1 LNSFLA
7 LHRFE
12 IMERERNEV
21 YERIPWET
29 LERKGG
35 DRQWWMIAIAGAIVL
50 GALAYSFMSNR
61 PLAVP
66 TEPPVAVASTI
77 VVGQVG
83 TVPPLPIPAPT
94 SPSVVAEAD
103 LFAID
108 PERLLD
114 QAAAHAEWFV
124 AEYVGVDGSEESRAT
139 LGSLL
144 PAGIPVPAAPE
155 STRVFVEWVRAVS
168 VEETAPLNF
177 RVTVLV
183 RSLVAEGEEAY
194 RRLPPML
201 ATVEVSVADTGAR
214 VMLPPTLSPIT
225 PSEPQPLTLAEVPA
239 EIQQAAI
246 TASGATEV
254 LGGVESAA
262 GGWQV
267 VVLAPGPD
275 GVSRP
280 TTVAVP

>member
-1 LNSFLA
+1 
-7 LHRFE
+7 
-12 IMERERNEV
+12 MDRERNEV

-35 DRQWWMIAIAGAIVL
+35 DKQWWMIAVAGAIVL

-61 PLAVP
+61 PIAVP
-66 TEPPVAVASTI
+66 LEPTADAVSTI
-77 VVGQVG
+77 AAEPVG
-83 TVPPLPIPAPT
+83 TVPPPPIPTPSSPT
-94 SPSVVAEAD
+94 VVAEAD
-103 LFAID
+103 LYAID

-114 QAAAHAEWFV
+114 QATAHAEWFV
-124 AEYVGVDGSEESRAT
+124 AEYVGVDGSEESTAT

-144 PAGIPVPAAPE
+144 PAGIPTPAAPE

-168 VEETAPLNF
+168 VEEVAPL
-177 RVTVLV
+177 RYRIGVLV
-183 RSLVAEGEEAY
+183 RSLAAQGEEAY

-201 ATVEVSVADTGAR
+201 ATVEVTVAEGGPR
-214 VMLPPTLSPIT
+214 VALPPTLG
-225 PSEPQPLTLAEVPA
+225 PLTSSGQEPLALAEVPL
-239 EIQQAAI
+239 EIQEAAI

-254 LGGVESAA
+254 LGGIQGAA

-267 VVLAPGPD
+267 VVVAPGPD

-280 TTVAVP
+280 MTVSVP

>member
-1 LNSFLA
+1 
-7 LHRFE
+7 
-12 IMERERNEV
+12 MESERNEV

-66 TEPPVAVASTI
+66 TEPMAGVVATVAVEPA
-77 VVGQVG
+77 G
-83 TVPPLPIPAPT
+83 TAPPPPIPTPS
-94 SPSVVAEAD
+94 SPMIVAEAD
-103 LFAID
+103 LYAID

-114 QAAAHAEWFV
+114 QATAHAEWFV

-144 PAGIPVPAAPE
+144 PAGIAVPVAPD
-155 STRVFVEWVRAVS
+155 STRVFVEWVRTVS
-168 VEETAPLNF
+168 VEEVAPLRY
-177 RVTVLV
+177 RVGVLV
-183 RSLVAEGEEAY
+183 RSLVAQGEEDY

-201 ATVEVSVADTGAR
+201 VTVEVAVAENGAR
-214 VMLPPTLSPIT
+214 VVMPPALSPLT
-225 PSEPQPLTLAEVPA
+225 PPEQELLALVEVPA
-239 EIQQAAI
+239 EVQQAAI
-246 TASGATEV
+246 TATGATEV
-254 LGGVESAA
+254 LGGVPGAT

-267 VVLAPGPD
+267 VVVAPGPD

-280 TTVAVP
+280 TTVTVP

>member
-1 LNSFLA
+1 
-7 LHRFE
+7 
-12 IMERERNEV
+12 MERERNEV

-50 GALAYSFMSNR
+50 GVLAYSFMSNR
-61 PLAVP
+61 PMAVP
-66 TEPPVAVASTI
+66 AEATSEVVSSVVAEPVASA
-77 VVGQVG
+77 
-83 TVPPLPIPAPT
+83 PPPPIPVPSNPT
-94 SPSVVAEAD
+94 VVAEAD

-139 LGSLL
+139 LASLL
-144 PAGIPVPAAPE
+144 PAGIPAPATPE

-168 VEETAPLNF
+168 MEEVSPLHY
-177 RVTVLV
+177 RIGVLV
-183 RSLVAEGEEAY
+183 RSLVAEGDEAY
-194 RRLPPML
+194 HRLPPML
-201 ATVEVSVADTGAR
+201 ATVEVAVDETGAR
-214 VMLPPTLSPIT
+214 VMLPPTLGPLT
-225 PSEPQPLTLAEVPA
+225 PSEPAPLALTEVPA

-246 TASGATEV
+246 EASGATEV
-254 LGGVESAA
+254 LGGVQGAA
-262 GGWQV
+262 GGWAV
-267 VVLAPGPD
+267 VVVAPGPD

-280 TTVAVP
+280 TTVTVP

>member
-1 LNSFLA
+1 
-7 LHRFE
+7 
-12 IMERERNEV
+12 MDRERNEV

-35 DRQWWMIAIAGAIVL
+35 DRQWWMIAVAGAIVL

-61 PLAVP
+61 PMTVPLEPTAGAV
-66 TEPPVAVASTI
+66 STI
-77 VVGQVG
+77 AAELVG
-83 TVPPLPIPAPT
+83 TVPPPPIPAPS
-94 SPSVVAEAD
+94 SPTVVAEAD

-114 QAAAHAEWFV
+114 QATAHAEWFV
-124 AEYVGVDGSEESRAT
+124 AEYVGVDGSEESRTT

-168 VEETAPLNF
+168 VEETAPLRY

-183 RSLVAEGEEAY
+183 RSLVAQGEEAY
-194 RRLPPML
+194 RRMPPML
-201 ATVEVSVADTGAR
+201 ATVEISVAESGAR
-214 VMLPPTLSPIT
+214 VVLPPTLSPL
-225 PSEPQPLTLAEVPA
+225 PASEPEPLTLTEVPA

-254 LGGVESAA
+254 LGGVQGAT

-267 VVLAPGPD
+267 VVVSPGPD

-280 TTVAVP
+280 STVNLP

>member
-1 LNSFLA
+1 
-7 LHRFE
+7 
-12 IMERERNEV
+12 MERNEV

-61 PLAVP
+61 PMAVP
-66 TEPPVAVASTI
+66 IEPATGEVASAPAEP
-77 VVGQVG
+77 VG
-83 TVPPLPIPAPT
+83 TAAPLPIPAPS
-94 SPSVVAEAD
+94 SPTVVAEAD
-103 LFAID
+103 LFAVD

-114 QAAAHAEWFV
+114 QVTAHAEWFV

-168 VEETAPLNF
+168 VEEIAPL
-177 RVTVLV
+177 RYRIGVLV

-194 RRLPPML
+194 RRMPPML
-201 ATVEVSVADTGAR
+201 ATVEVTVAESGAR
-214 VMLPPTLSPIT
+214 VALPPTLSPLT
-225 PSEPQPLTLAEVPA
+225 PSEPELLTLTEVPA

-254 LGGVESAA
+254 LGGVPGAT

-267 VVLAPGPD
+267 VVVAPGPD

-280 TTVAVP
+280 ATVTLP